1 MARINLRD
9 ILRKK
14 GISNKE
20 LAEMLGI
27 TPSAVSQMLA
37 NPYPSLQQ
45 VERIADV
52 LNMDMVEMF
61 SSRYEFVNGYIEA
74 GNSIYSIKNR
84 EQFFDVMD
92 KIDGIVHI
100 LSYPKKEMYS
110 LGIKESLKI
119 AMAMNKSMSTMY
131 RYGVNQIF
139 TLSYDEDSKNI
150 FLSQCVGDGNG
161 KLTVFETKK
170 YIRGKF
176 ISNEEFEHLTSD
188 ILCQIDLVEN
198 NIENKL

>member
-14 GISNKE
+14 GISNRE

-27 TPSAVSQMLA
+27 TPSAISQMLA

-52 LNMDMVEMF
+52 LNMDLVEMF
-61 SSRYEFVNGYIEA
+61 SSKHEFVNGYIET

-84 EQFFDVMD
+84 EQFFEVMD

-110 LGIKESLKI
+110 VGIRESLKF
-119 AMAMNKSMSTMY
+119 AMTINKSMSAMY

-161 KLTVFETKK
+161 KLTVFETSK
-170 YIRGKF
+170 YIKNKNATDLELDN
-176 ISNEEFEHLTSD
+176 ITKD
-188 ILCQIDLVEN
+188 IIEQIESVEN
-198 NIENKL
+198 N

>member
-9 ILRKK
+9 VLRKK

-27 TPSAVSQMLA
+27 TTSAVSQMLA
-37 NPYPSLQQ
+37 NPYPSLHQ

-61 SSRYEFVNGYIEA
+61 SSKHEFVNGYIEA

-119 AMAMNKSMSTMY
+119 AMTMNKSMSTMY

-161 KLTVFETKK
+161 KLTVFETSKCIK
-170 YIRGKF
+170 NKNATDLELDNITK
-176 ISNEEFEHLTSD
+176 D
-188 ILCQIDLVEN
+188 IIEQIESVEN
-198 NIENKL
+198 N

>member
-9 ILRKK
+9 VLRKK

-52 LNMDMVEMF
+52 LNMDLVEMF
-61 SSRYEFVNGYIEA
+61 SSKHEFVNGYIET

-110 LGIKESLKI
+110 VGIRESLKF
-119 AMAMNKSMSTMY
+119 AMTINKSMSAMY

-161 KLTVFETKK
+161 KLTVFETEK
-170 YIRGKF
+170 YIKGEIITDLEINNITK
-176 ISNEEFEHLTSD
+176 D
-188 ILCQIDLVEN
+188 IINHIELIEN
-198 NIENKL
+198 N

>member
-9 ILRKK
+9 ILKKK

-61 SSRYEFVNGYIEA
+61 SSRHEFVNGYIEV

-100 LSYPKKEMYS
+100 LSYPKKGMYS

-119 AMAMNKSMSTMY
+119 AMTMNKSMSTMY

-161 KLTVFETKK
+161 KLTVFETEK
-170 YIRGKF
+170 YIKGEIITDLEINNITR
-176 ISNEEFEHLTSD
+176 D
-188 ILCQIDLVEN
+188 IINHIELMEN
-198 NIENKL
+198 N

>member
-14 GISNKE
+14 GISNRE

-52 LNMDMVEMF
+52 LNMDLVEMF
-61 SSRYEFVNGYIEA
+61 SSKHEFVNGYIET
-74 GNSIYSIKNR
+74 GNTIYSIKNR

-110 LGIKESLKI
+110 VGIRESLKF
-119 AMAMNKSMSTMY
+119 AMTINKSMSAMY

-161 KLTVFETKK
+161 KLTVFETSK
-170 YIRGKF
+170 YIKNKNATDLELDN
-176 ISNEEFEHLTSD
+176 ITKD
-188 ILCQIDLVEN
+188 IIEQIESVEN
-198 NIENKL
+198 N

>member
-9 ILRKK
+9 VLRKK

-52 LNMDMVEMF
+52 LNMDLVEMF
-61 SSRYEFVNGYIEA
+61 SSKHEFVNGYIET

-110 LGIKESLKI
+110 VGIRESLKF
-119 AMAMNKSMSTMY
+119 AMTINKSMSAMY

-161 KLTVFETKK
+161 KLTVFETSK
-170 YIRGKF
+170 YIKNVTDLELDN
-176 ISNEEFEHLTSD
+176 ITKD
-188 ILCQIDLVEN
+188 IIEQIESVEN
-198 NIENKL
+198 N